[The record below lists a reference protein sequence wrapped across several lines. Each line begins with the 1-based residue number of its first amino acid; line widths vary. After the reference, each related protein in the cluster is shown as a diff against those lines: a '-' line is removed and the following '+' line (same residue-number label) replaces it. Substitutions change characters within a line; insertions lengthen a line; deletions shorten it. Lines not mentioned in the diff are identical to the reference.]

1 MTHASS
7 ILRTSWAD
15 STVTAMEAK
24 ESAPPKSPGVWSE
37 LRAVLDLVL
46 DFSFQHFVTP
56 RLIRVLYALSLM
68 AAVLATLTW
77 MFSGFS
83 NGLLHGLFNF
93 VTGPVAFILY
103 VLSARVAM
111 EVILAIFQIAEKLRD
126 K

>member
-1 MTHASS
+1 
-7 ILRTSWAD
+7 
-15 STVTAMEAK
+15 MEAK
-24 ESAPPKSPGVWSE
+24 ESAPQKAPGVWSE
-37 LRAVLDLVL
+37 LLAVLDLVL

-68 AAVLATLTW
+68 AAVLAALTW

-83 NGLLHGLFNF
+83 HGLLHGLFNF